1 MRILDVIKAGYSP
14 VAFRN
19 KLIVDYYIDHDLGVL
34 ILDNIDRDTI
44 HASLEKDHTQLPI
57 EFELSISFKE
67 DIAAAL
73 LVSGITPV
81 TKDDVTLSRRF
92 RRIRGG
98 RRSGLESEKE
108 ATLAKR
114 FIPDSSNLF

>member
-34 ILDNIDRDTI
+34 TLDNIDRDTA
-44 HASLEKDHTQLPI
+44 HVSLEKDHSTVPI

-73 LVSGITPV
+73 LVSGITPI

-98 RRSGLESEKE
+98 RRSGLEAEKE
-108 ATLAKR
+108 ATLARR

>member
-34 ILDNIDRDTI
+34 TLDNIDRDTA
-44 HASLEKDHTQLPI
+44 HVSLEKDHTQVPI

-92 RRIRGG
+92 RRIKGR
-98 RRSGLESEKE
+98 RRSGWESEKE

-114 FIPDSSNLF
+114 YIPDSSNLF

>member
-1 MRILDVIKAGYSP
+1 MRILDVIKAGYLP

-19 KLIVDYYIDHDLGVL
+19 KLIVDYHIDHELGVL
-34 ILDNIDRDTI
+34 TLDSIDRDTA
-44 HASLEKDHTQLPI
+44 HVSLEKDHTTVPV

-98 RRSGLESEKE
+98 RRSGLEAEKVASLGKKYMTE
-108 ATLAKR
+108 
-114 FIPDSSNLF
+114 SSNLF

>member
-1 MRILDVIKAGYSP
+1 MKILDILNAGYSP

-19 KLIVDYYIDHDLGVL
+19 KLIVDYYVDNDLGVL
-34 ILDNIDRDTI
+34 SLNDIERDSVHI
-44 HASLEKDHTQLPI
+44 SLEIDHINLPI
-57 EFELSISFKE
+57 EFELSIAFKE

-81 TKDDVTLSRRF
+81 TKDSVTLSRRF
-92 RRIRGG
+92 RNIRG
-98 RRSGLESEKE
+98 RRKNGWESEKE

-114 FIPDSSNLF
+114 YVTDMNLF